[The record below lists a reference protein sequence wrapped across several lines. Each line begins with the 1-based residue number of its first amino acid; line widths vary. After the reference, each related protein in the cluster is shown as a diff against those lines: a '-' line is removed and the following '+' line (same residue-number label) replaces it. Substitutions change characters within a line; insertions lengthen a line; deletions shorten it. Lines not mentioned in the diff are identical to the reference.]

1 MASAGKKDAKAD
13 DVGVGHLRVIKQ
25 EMTEEMKEAVLTSAT
40 AALKSHLKGDIKLL
54 IDVAAQ
60 VKNELDQHAAGPTW
74 HVIVGKSFGSHVTHE
89 TNHVIYF
96 FLGEIGFLVYK
107 HG

>member
-1 MASAGKKDAKAD
+1 MATAKKDAKKEEQF
-13 DVGVGHLRVIKQ
+13 VVGHLRVIKQ
-25 EMTEEMKEAVLTSAT
+25 EMTDEMKETVLTSAT

-60 VKNELDQHAAGPTW
+60 VKNELDQAGPTW
-74 HVIVGKSFGSHVTHE
+74 HVIAGKSFGSHVTHE
-89 TNHVIYF
+89 TNHIIYF

>member
-1 MASAGKKDAKAD
+1 MAAVKKDAKKD
-13 DVGVGHLRVIKQ
+13 EQFVGHMRVIKQ
-25 EMTEEMKEAVLTSAT
+25 EMAEDMREIVLTSAT

-60 VKNELDQHAAGPTW
+60 IKNELDAAAVGPTW

-89 TNHVIYF
+89 TNHIIYF
-96 FLGEIGFLVYK
+96 FLGEISFLVYK

>member
-1 MASAGKKDAKAD
+1 MATAKKDAKKD
-13 DVGVGHLRVIKQ
+13 EQFVGHLRVIKQ
-25 EMTEEMKEAVLTSAT
+25 EMTGEMRETVLTSAT

-60 VKNELDQHAAGPTW
+60 VKNELDQAGVGPTW
-74 HVIVGKSFGSHVTHE
+74 HVIAGKSFGSHVTHE
-89 TNHVIYF
+89 TNHIIYF

>member
-1 MASAGKKDAKAD
+1 MATAKKDAKKD
-13 DVGVGHLRVIKQ
+13 EQFVGHLRVIKQ
-25 EMTEEMKEAVLTSAT
+25 EMTGEMRETVLTSAT

-60 VKNELDQHAAGPTW
+60 VKNELDQAAAGPTW
-74 HVIVGKSFGSHVTHE
+74 HVVAGKSFGSHVTHE
-89 TNHVIYF
+89 TNHIIYF
-96 FLGEIGFLVYK
+96 FLGDIGFLVYK